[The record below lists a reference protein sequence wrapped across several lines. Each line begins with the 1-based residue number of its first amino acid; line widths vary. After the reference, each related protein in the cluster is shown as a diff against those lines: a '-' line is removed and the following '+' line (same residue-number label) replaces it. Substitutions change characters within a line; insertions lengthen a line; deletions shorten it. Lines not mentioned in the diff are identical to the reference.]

1 MKKVLFVSYDFPY
14 PTNTGGKNRGFNLIK
29 YGSKNIEI
37 HLASFIREDFRKDY
51 EDKLRKINVK
61 TITLFK
67 RRKLIDIRNIK
78 SLFLKKNS
86 IFRCL
91 YYNSQTED
99 SLLELIKSFKI
110 DIVHFE
116 SYYTAFYVSDKIRN
130 LRAKQIFGT
139 ENIEYFLYKD
149 YNQNSNWLKRIIID
163 REVKKIEQE
172 EKELLKSS
180 DKNIAVTKEEANFI
194 KSVTGRECEVVPNGV
209 DLEEF
214 RYNSPSEKIKNTL
227 LFIGNFTYFPN
238 IDAINYFY
246 NKVFKRLDSDIKLLV
261 VGKNAQ
267 KLSLAKDKRVK
278 AISFLKDIKDAY
290 NMADIMI
297 SPVRIGGGTNF
308 KVLETMAYGIPI
320 IADPSRVKSLK
331 VKDGY
336 EMLLAETA
344 LEYKQKI
351 VLLLRDFGLRKQLS
365 KNARKLVERD
375 YSWKTIGERL
385 NFIWRST

>member
-14 PTNTGGKNRGFNLIK
+14 PTNTGGKNRAFNLIK